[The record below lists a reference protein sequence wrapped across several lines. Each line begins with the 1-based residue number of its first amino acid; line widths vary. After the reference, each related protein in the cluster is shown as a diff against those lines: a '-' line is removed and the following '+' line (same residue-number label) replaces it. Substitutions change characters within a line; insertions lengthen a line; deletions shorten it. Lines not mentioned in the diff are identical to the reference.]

1 MDFVRDGNQGSRPT
15 LSPSSA
21 AGTRAEG
28 AASPDIEQVY
38 HEHHDF
44 VWRTILRFG
53 IPPAQAD
60 DAVQEVF
67 IAAAR
72 RLSEFEGRSSMST
85 WLFAIA
91 MRVAQRLRRD
101 EARHRRRVEAYERSE
116 PDATSEPHARS
127 EAAQL
132 LHRLLDR
139 LDDDRRAVFIL
150 AELEGMT
157 APEIAEA
164 LGVKLPTVYT
174 RLRAARI
181 LMSEALAAETG
192 GEAPR

>member
-1 MDFVRDGNQGSRPT
+1 MDLVDDGNKRSGPT
-15 LSPSSA
+15 LSPTSAPSSPA
-21 AGTRAEG
+21 KGRG
-28 AASPDIEQVY
+28 VPDIKEVFV
-38 HEHHDF
+38 EHHDF
-44 VWRTILRFG
+44 VWRTLLRFG

-67 IAAAR
+67 IAVAR

-91 MRVAQRLRRD
+91 MRVAQRLRRN
-101 EARHRRRVEAYERSE
+101 ESRHRRRVDAYERSE
-116 PDATSEPHARS
+116 PPSRVDPYARS

-132 LHRLLDR
+132 LHRLLEC

-157 APEIAEA
+157 APEIAQA
-164 LGVKLPTVYT
+164 LGVKVPTVYT
-174 RLRAARI
+174 RLRAARR
-181 LMSEALAAETG
+181 LMNEALTEHTDG
-192 GEAPR
+192 GVR